1 MTPEGVDVKALMAE
15 VEAEVERKR
24 AAGLYPP
31 EVLVELDVPSAAD
44 GGGRRVG
51 READN
56 KAVNSALGDLSRS
69 SHFTALVTTASQKPL
84 VAPLVSGARR
94 AIRSGLTWYMN
105 GILSQLSRFADTSVR
120 AIGLVNERANV
131 LEEHL
136 AQLEDRVAF
145 NEVWRESVEGQRI
158 GEHLKRLDN
167 AVRDLRNRLEGTAA
181 GAPATAGGAAA
192 VAAAAEAGSAGYSFR
207 AERSFDYLEF
217 ENRFRGDPQAIAD
230 RQAAYVDLFRGAT
243 LPVVDIGCGRGEFL
257 GLLREA
263 GVPCYGLD
271 RHPDMVETCRQQGLE
286 VVEADSLEHLA
297 SVEEGSLG
305 GIFCSQ
311 MVEHLAPADVP
322 GFFEL
327 ANRAVAVGA
336 PFVVETINPESLFV
350 FAHAF
355 YVDLGHLRPLHPLT
369 LEFLAEMAGF
379 SSVKVEYVSPVPPDF
394 RPEKL
399 PAPVGGDGAL
409 DELVTSLEENFRR
422 IDDILFG
429 PQDFAVVAIR

>member
-1 MTPEGVDVKALMAE
+1 MSPEGVDVKALMAE

-31 EVLVELDVPSAAD
+31 EVLVELEVPSA
-44 GGGRRVG
+44 GMGGRRIG
-51 READN
+51 KDADN
-56 KAVNSALGDLSRS
+56 KAVNSALGDLSRA
-69 SHFTALVTTASQKPL
+69 SHFTALVTTASQKPV

-131 LEEHL
+131 LEQHI

-145 NEVWRESVEGQRI
+145 NEEWRESVEGQRI
-158 GEHLKRLDN
+158 AEHLKRLDN
-167 AVRDLRNRLEGTAA
+167 AVRDLRNRLEATAA
-181 GAPATAGGAAA
+181 GAPGAS
-192 VAAAAEAGSAGYSFR
+192 VAAATATAEAGSAGYSLR

-217 ENRFRGDPQAIAD
+217 ENRFRGDPRAIAD
-230 RQAAYVDLFRGAT
+230 RQAFYVELFRGAT
-243 LPVVDIGCGRGEFL
+243 QPVVDIGCGRGEFL

-271 RHPDMVETCRQQGLE
+271 RHPDMVKTCREQGFE
-286 VVEADSLEHLA
+286 VVEGDSLEHLA
-297 SVEEGSLG
+297 SAEEGSLG

-379 SSVKVEYVSPVPPDF
+379 SSVKVEYVSPVPAVF

-399 PAPVGGDGAL
+399 PVPEEGDDGAL
-409 DELVTSLEENFRR
+409 GELVTSLDENFRR

>member
-1 MTPEGVDVKALMAE
+1 MSPEGVDVKALMAE

-31 EVLVELDVPSAAD
+31 EVLVELDVPATAA
-44 GGGRRVG
+44 GGRRIG
-51 READN
+51 RDADN
-56 KAVNSALGDLSRS
+56 QAVNSAIGDLSRA
-69 SHFTALVTTASQKPL
+69 SHFTALVTTASQKPV
-84 VAPLVSGARR
+84 VAPLISGARR

-120 AIGLVNERANV
+120 AVGLVNERANV
-131 LEEHL
+131 LEEHI
-136 AQLEDRVAF
+136 AQLEDRVTY
-145 NEVWRESVEGQRI
+145 NEGWRETVEDQRI
-158 GEHLKRLDN
+158 AEHLKRLDN
-167 AVRDLRNRLEGTAA
+167 AVRDLRNRLEGAA
-181 GAPATAGGAAA
+181 LAPAGTAE
-192 VAAAAEAGSAGYSFR
+192 VAAPAAPAADSYK
-207 AERSFDYLEF
+207 AERSFDYMEF
-217 ENRFRGDPQAIAD
+217 ENRFRGDPAAIAD
-230 RQAAYVDLFRGAT
+230 RQRFYVELFKGAT

-263 GVPCYGLD
+263 GIPCYGVD
-271 RHPDMVETCRQQGLE
+271 RHPDMVKLCREQGFE
-286 VVEADSLEHLA
+286 VVDADSMEHLA
-297 SVEEGSLG
+297 SVEEGSRG

-311 MVEHLAPADVP
+311 MVEHLAPSEVP

-336 PFVVETINPESLFV
+336 PFVCETINPESLFV

-399 PAPVGGDGAL
+399 PDVADGDAAL
-409 DELVTSLEENFRR
+409 GTLVTSLDENFRR

-429 PQDFAVVAIR
+429 PQDFAIVAHR

>member
-1 MTPEGVDVKALMAE
+1 MAE

-31 EVLVELDVPSAAD
+31 EVLVELDVPSAAS
-44 GGGRRVG
+44 GGRRIG
-51 READN
+51 KEADN
-56 KAVNSALGDLSRS
+56 KAVNSALGDLSRA
-69 SHFTALVTTASQKPL
+69 SHFTALVTAASQKPL
-84 VAPLVSGARR
+84 VAPLVTGARR
-94 AIRSGLTWYMN
+94 AIRSGLAWYMN
-105 GILSQLSRFADTSVR
+105 GILAQVSRFADTSVR

-131 LEEHL
+131 LEEHI
-136 AQLEDRVAF
+136 ARLEDRVAF
-145 NEVWRESVEGQRI
+145 NEAWRESVEAQRVT
-158 GEHLKRLDN
+158 EHLKRIDN
-167 AVRDLRNRLEGTAA
+167 AVRDLRNRLEGATIVPAVEAGTAA
-181 GAPATAGGAAA
+181 HPGDT
-192 VAAAAEAGSAGYSFR
+192 GYSRR

-217 ENRFRGDPQAIAD
+217 ENRFRGDPRAIAE
-230 RQAAYVDLFRGAT
+230 RQASYVDLFREAA

-257 GLLREA
+257 GLLQEA

-271 RHPDMVETCRQQGLE
+271 RHPDMVKACREQGFE
-286 VVEADSLEHLA
+286 VVEADSFEHLA

-311 MVEHLAPADVP
+311 MVEHLAPSEVP

-379 SSVKVEYVSPVPPDF
+379 SSVKVEYRSPVPPAF
-394 RPEKL
+394 RPEPL
-399 PAPVGGDGAL
+399 AGADGGDGGDGGDGAL
-409 DELVTSLEENFRR
+409 DALVSRLDENFRR

-429 PQDFAVVAIR
+429 PQDFAVVALR

>member
-1 MTPEGVDVKALMAE
+1 MDGEGVDVKALMAE

-31 EVLVELDVPSAAD
+31 EVLVELDVPSVA
-44 GGGRRVG
+44 GGGRTG
-51 READN
+51 KGADN
-56 KAVNSALGDLSRS
+56 KAVNSALGDVQRA
-69 SHFTALVTTASQKPL
+69 SHFTALVTTASQKPV
-84 VAPLVSGARR
+84 VAPLISGARR
-94 AIRSGLTWYMN
+94 AIRSSLTWYMN
-105 GILSQLSRFADTSVR
+105 GILAQLTRFADTSVR
-120 AIGLVNERANV
+120 AVGLVNERANV
-131 LEEHL
+131 LEQHL

-145 NEVWRESVEGQRI
+145 NEEWRESVEGQRVA
-158 GEHLKRLDN
+158 EHLKRLDN
-167 AVRDLRNRLEGTAA
+167 AVRDLRNRLEGAAPAAA
-181 GAPATAGGAAA
+181 GTP
-192 VAAAAEAGSAGYSFR
+192 VSEADSRR

-230 RQAAYVDLFRGAT
+230 RQAFYVELFRGAT

-257 GLLREA
+257 GLLRDA
-263 GVPCYGLD
+263 GIPCYGVD
-271 RHPDMVETCRQQGLE
+271 RHPDMVKICRDKGLE
-286 VVEADSLEHLA
+286 VLDADAFEHLRSLEP
-297 SVEEGSLG
+297 GSLG
-305 GIFCSQ
+305 GVFCSQ
-311 MVEHLAPADVP
+311 MVEHLAPSEVP

-327 ANRAVAVGA
+327 ANQAVAVGA
-336 PFVVETINPESLFV
+336 PFVAETINPESLFV

-379 SSVKVEYVSPVPPDF
+379 SSVKIEYLSPVPAEF

-399 PAPVGGDGAL
+399 PAAGGEPLDGLVASL
-409 DELVTSLEENFRR
+409 DENFRR

>member
-1 MTPEGVDVKALMAE
+1 
-15 VEAEVERKR
+15 
-24 AAGLYPP
+24 
-31 EVLVELDVPSAAD
+31 
-44 GGGRRVG
+44 
-51 READN
+51 EADN
-56 KAVNSALGDLSRS
+56 QAVNSAIGDLSRA

-84 VAPLVSGARR
+84 VAPLISGARR

-120 AIGLVNERANV
+120 AVGLVNERANV
-131 LEEHL
+131 LEEHI

-145 NEVWRESVEGQRI
+145 NEEWRETVEDQRI
-158 GEHLKRLDN
+158 AEHLKRIDN
-167 AVRDLRNRLEGTAA
+167 AVRDLRNRLEGASL
-181 GAPATAGGAAA
+181 APAS
-192 VAAAAEAGSAGYSFR
+192 AAAAPAGADSFK
-207 AERSFDYLEF
+207 AERSFDYMEF

-230 RQAAYVDLFRGAT
+230 RQRFYLDLFKGAT

-263 GVPCYGLD
+263 GIPCYGVD
-271 RHPDMVETCRQQGLE
+271 RHPDMVKLCREQGFE
-286 VVEADSLEHLA
+286 VVDADSMEHLA

-311 MVEHLAPADVP
+311 MVEHLAPSEVP

-336 PFVVETINPESLFV
+336 PFVCETINPESLFV
-350 FAHAF
+350 YAHAF

-379 SSVKVEYVSPVPPDF
+379 SSVKVEYVSPVPPEF

-399 PAPVGGDGAL
+399 PAVEGEAL
-409 DELVTSLEENFRR
+409 EGLVTSLDENFRR
-422 IDDILFG
+422 IDDLLFG
-429 PQDFAVVAIR
+429 PQDFAIVARR